1 MLPDLLEDLRSD
13 LPPSPVL
20 HWEGGVGHNA
30 RGRISLT
37 NPESGRCRWARPF
50 AKSHRAACPPFS
62 RLPFFLEVTRA
73 RLRSDPRLLSQ
84 PAGEEGNRELPAP
97 SPGSSP
103 PLGGGGRGARRQQ
116 GRELGEEPKT
126 PQTLA
131 AASREAL
138 ERAGAK
144 HKQTHARQPGLG
156 LGPPPGCASA
166 CCCPL

>member
-20 HWEGGVGHNA
+20 HWEGGVRHNA

-37 NPESGRCRWARPF
+37 NPESGRCRSARPL
-50 AKSHRAACPPFS
+50 ANTHRAACPFS
-62 RLPFFLEVTRA
+62 RLPLFLEVTRA
-73 RLRSDPRLLSQ
+73 RLRSDPRLPSQ
-84 PAGEEGNRELPAP
+84 PAGREGNKELPAP

-116 GRELGEEPKT
+116 GRGLEEEPKT

-138 ERAGAK
+138 ERARAK
-144 HKQTHARQPGLG
+144 HKQTHARPPGLG
-156 LGPPPGCASA
+156 LGPQLGCASA
-166 CCCPL
+166 GCCPL